1 MEEFTQLGPTLDII
15 LNALLILG
23 TGAGL
28 TWWVTQRIEERIQRS
43 TEQMN
48 RLQSIEMKMVGMM
61 AKQENMAKQEDLTRL
76 QAGMATKEDLATLK
90 AELLEAINRKNGNG
104 DDGDD
109 GDK

>member
-1 MEEFTQLGPTLDII
+1 MEELTQYGPTLEII

-61 AKQENMAKQEDLTRL
+61 AKQEGMAKQEDLTRVQENLIRL
-76 QAGMATKEDLATLK
+76 QEDMTTLK
-90 AELLEAINRKNGNG
+90 AVLLEAINRKNG
-104 DDGDD
+104 DGD
-109 GDK
+109 GNK

>member
-1 MEEFTQLGPTLDII
+1 MEELTQYGPTLEII

-48 RLQSIEMKMVGMM
+48 RLQSIEINMASMM
-61 AKQENMAKQEDLTRL
+61 AKQENMAKQEDLIRL
-76 QAGMATKEDLATLK
+76 QEDMATLK
-90 AELLEAINRKNGNG
+90 AMLLEAINRKNG
-104 DDGDD
+104 DDEGD